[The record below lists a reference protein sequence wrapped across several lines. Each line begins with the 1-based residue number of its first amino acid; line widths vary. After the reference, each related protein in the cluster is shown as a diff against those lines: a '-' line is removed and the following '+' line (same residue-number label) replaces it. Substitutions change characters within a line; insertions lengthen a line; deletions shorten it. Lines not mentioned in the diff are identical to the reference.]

1 MDAVVD
7 LEAVLGMCREAKLP
21 KPYWVRWAIECAER
35 VISIWV
41 AEYPNDLRP
50 VQAIEAAKSWISTP
64 TTDAARDAASA
75 ASAARAAA
83 DSANAAY
90 YAAAYSA
97 AYYAAAASAANA
109 AYYAAAYAA
118 YSAYSAAYYA
128 AANAAYSAAYYA
140 AANANAANANA
151 AAASAAEILWQV
163 SRLLEIYHEA
173 NTVSPEG
180 E

>member
-7 LEAVLGMCREAKLP
+7 LEAVLDMCREAKLP
-21 KPYWVRWAIECAER
+21 KPYWVRWAVECAER

-64 TTDAARDAASA
+64 TPAAAD
-75 ASAARAAA
+75 AARAAA
-83 DSANAAY
+83 RDARDAADSAH
-90 YAAAYSA
+90 
-97 AYYAAAASAANA
+97 
-109 AYYAAAYAA
+109 
-118 YSAYSAAYYA
+118 A
-128 AANAAYSAAYYA
+128 AANAAYSAAYV
-140 AANANAANANA
+140 NS
-151 AAASAAEILWQV
+151 AAASAASAAYYAAYSTAYAAATYSTDAANAAETLWQV

-173 NTVSPEG
+173 NSVSPEG

>member
-7 LEAVLGMCREAKLP
+7 LEAVLDMCREAKLP
-21 KPYWVRWAIECAER
+21 KPYWVRWAVECAER

-64 TTDAARDAASA
+64 TPAAAAA
-75 ASAARAAA
+75 AAAARAAR
-83 DSANAAY
+83 AAY
-90 YAAAYSA
+90 AARA
-97 AYYAAAASAANA
+97 ARAASAANA
-109 AYYAAAYAA
+109 AANAAIYAAD
-118 YSAYSAAYYA
+118 
-128 AANAAYSAAYYA
+128 AANAA
-140 AANANAANANA
+140 
-151 AAASAAEILWQV
+151 ETLWQV